1 MSFISVEDIGI
12 QAVSHSRMKTHEG
25 CARKAK
31 YKFID
36 RLKEPSNEAMERG
49 LQKHKELEHWVNTM
63 AGHAVHEDYDGS
75 KIRGG
80 IYDTIREHYA
90 QDLLGKRQ
98 AEHYKVSAEMQVA
111 FNREW
116 EVCDWF
122 GPQTW
127 MRVVFDL
134 VGISPC
140 GNHIVL
146 YDWKTGKIYP
156 DHDEQA
162 DLYAVA
168 GYYMG
173 AASVDVKFFYLD
185 QNTVQPY
192 NYDRDELES
201 LVEKVEARAKAVT
214 SDRIYA
220 TNPSW
225 RCQYCHFRAENGGP
239 CPH

>member
-1 MSFISVEDIGI
+1 MSFIKTEDIGI

-36 RLKEPSNEAMERG
+36 KLKEPSNEAMDRG
-49 LQKHKELEHWVNTM
+49 LEKHKELENWVN
-63 AGHAVHEDYDGS
+63 AVIGEPFGGS
-75 KIRGG
+75 GAIPRSG
-80 IYDTIREHYA
+80 IYDRIRDHCA
-90 QDLLGKRQ
+90 QDFWGKGSPK
-98 AEHYKVSAEMQVA
+98 YDVKAEMQVA

-116 EVCDWF
+116 AMCDWF
-122 GPQTW
+122 GPEAW
-127 MRVVFDL
+127 MRVVFDA
-134 VGISPC
+134 VGVSPC

-146 YDWKTGKIYP
+146 YDWKTGKVYD

-162 DLYAVA
+162 NLYAVA

-185 QNTVQPY
+185 QNIIQPY
-192 NYDRDELES
+192 NYDREELEG
-201 LVEKVEARAKAVT
+201 LVKDIEARAEAVT
-214 SDRIYA
+214 SDRIFA

-225 RCQYCHFRAENGGP
+225 RCKYCHFRRENGGP
-239 CPH
+239 CAH